1 MSQMKRAMDVGGHG
15 YAFAKARN
23 IQVAVEPL
31 ESGWSLVT
39 ITADIGNVRA
49 ERAGAW
55 FTGFGLTGVGAGAA
69 LVVGTGGGILPVL
82 GAVAVLS
89 GSLGAAG
96 AFARND
102 MTKQW
107 QRTELALQGLL
118 DRLERGDD
126 LHSEVEPWHRKL
138 LSYANPEG

>member
-1 MSQMKRAMDVGGHG
+1 M
-15 YAFAKARN
+15 
-23 IQVAVEPL
+23 
-31 ESGWSLVT
+31 
-39 ITADIGNVRA
+39 
-49 ERAGAW
+49 
-55 FTGFGLTGVGAGAA
+55 
-69 LVVGTGGGILPVL
+69 
-82 GAVAVLS
+82 AVLS